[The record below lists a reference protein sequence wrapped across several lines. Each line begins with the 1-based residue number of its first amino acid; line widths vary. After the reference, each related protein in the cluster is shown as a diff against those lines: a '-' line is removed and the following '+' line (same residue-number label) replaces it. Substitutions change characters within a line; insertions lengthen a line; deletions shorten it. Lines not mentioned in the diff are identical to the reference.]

1 MTASIGGLISGLDTN
16 SLITQLLRAEAVP
29 QAALKTRL
37 SIAKATAEAYRSVNT
52 RFDAVRTAAEAMLKP
67 EAWSAVK
74 ATSSASSVAASATA
88 GAPTGSLTFDVKNTA
103 AAHSVVSGINWTATT
118 DPYGMTSPI
127 EVRAADGSVK
137 GTITVGGSGTLAD
150 AVQAINDSEFGL
162 SATAVKV
169 ADGQYRL
176 QVTSETSGA
185 ATSFDLGTAGT
196 FAVATQGVDATLT
209 VGSGTGAYDVTSS
222 TNTFA
227 DLMSGVTITVSK
239 PETAVTVEVAAD
251 PGAVVSKMQA
261 LVDAANQALSGI
273 KTNTDPDGGAA
284 ATLKGDSALRALAG
298 RVLEAVS
305 FAVGADGSPATIGLQ
320 LTKDGTI
327 AFDAAK
333 FSAALAD
340 DPALAQRLGAG
351 GPAGPGPDG
360 VSGNADDVVP
370 GVAQRLLDAAKA
382 ASDTTI
388 GTLTLLAEGRDDLA
402 GDLQDKIEAWDV
414 RLIARRTALTRQFTA
429 METALSGLQSQS
441 SWLAGQLNSLPSW
454 S

>member
-1 MTASIGGLISGLDTN
+1 MTLSIGGLASGLDMQ
-16 SLITQLLRAEAVP
+16 SLINQLMRAEAVP

-37 SIAKATAEAYRSVNT
+37 SIATATAGAYRSVNT
-52 RFDAVRTAAEAMLKP
+52 RFDALRTAAETMLEP
-67 EAWSAVK
+67 GTWTAVK
-74 ATSSASSVAASATA
+74 ATSSAAGVAATAAA

-118 DPYGMTSPI
+118 DPYGLTSPI
-127 EVRAADGSVK
+127 EVRAADGTVK
-137 GTITVGGSGTLAD
+137 GTITVGGDGTLAD
-150 AVQAINDSEFGL
+150 AVKAINDSELGL
-162 SATAVKV
+162 SATAVEV

-176 QVTSETSGA
+176 QVTAETSGA
-185 ATSFDLGTAGT
+185 AASFDLGDAGT
-196 FAVATQGVDATLT
+196 FAVATRGVDATLT

-222 TNTFA
+222 SNTFA

-251 PGAVVSKMQA
+251 PAAVTTKMQA
-261 LVDAANQALSGI
+261 LVDAANHVLNGI
-273 KTNTDPDGGAA
+273 KASTDPRGGAA
-284 ATLKGDSALRALAG
+284 ATLKGDSALRGLAG

-305 FAVGADGSPATIGLQ
+305 FAVGGDGSPVTIGLE
-320 LTKDGTI
+320 LDEDGTF

-360 VSGNADDVVP
+360 ISGNGDDVVP
-370 GVAQRLLDAAKA
+370 GVAQRLLDIAKA
-382 ASDTTI
+382 ASDTTT

-402 GDLQDKIEAWDV
+402 GNIRDRIEAWDV
-414 RLIARRTALTRQFTA
+414 RLVARRAALTRQFTA

-441 SWLAGQLNSLPSW
+441 SWLAGQIGALPAMR
-454 S
+454 